1 MQANLSILMIHQ
13 HYFPEMAGT
22 ARRTRELAES
32 FATRGHNVSV
42 ITSFPREFRSIPG
55 TDCQPFEKLNG
66 VDVYRVKTLF
76 EVKKNVILRMVSYFS
91 FVLIS
96 LKLALKKS
104 KNSNIVISIAPLS
117 SGIIGS
123 LIRIINKKHHHF
135 DVPDMLPDLGI
146 AAGMLKN
153 KLLISFLYK
162 IEKWVYNNSNSIS
175 GCTKGHVKAIKNK
188 EVNHENISWIPDWID
203 VSFFKENK
211 ELYTSEVNRLYN
223 FEGKKVIS
231 FIGNI
236 GALQKPDTFIEVM
249 KLLKKEGH
257 DDLLFCFVGDGIML
271 PALKKMVKN
280 YNLNNVNFLGRVKRE
295 HIPSIMDLSNVLVT
309 NYVPDPHLDLYVPGK
324 LFEYAISRK
333 PIVMGSNGDAK
344 DLIEKYNL
352 GISVAPS
359 DIMSFKKAIL
369 TVSDINYKFYPDIK
383 KFKSDYSINN
393 IISLYNNILEKIKLD
408 S

>member
-1 MQANLSILMIHQ
+1 MKILIIHQ
-13 HYFPEMAGT
+13 AYYPEMSGT
-22 ARRTRELAES
+22 ARRAKELAES
-32 FATRGHNVSV
+32 FVSNGHIVQVLTS
-42 ITSFPREFRSIPG
+42 TPRSYRSFP
-55 TDCQPFEKLNG
+55 DYKYKLFETFNG
-66 VDVYRVKTLF
+66 VSIFRIKTLL
-76 EVKKNVILRMVSYFS
+76 EVNKNVFFRMISYFL
-91 FVLIS
+91 FCIQS
-96 LKLALKKS
+96 LKLAIQLS
-104 KNSNIVISIAPLS
+104 KQSDIIISIAPLS
-117 SGIIGS
+117 SGILGS
-123 LIRIINKKHHHF
+123 LAKKFSKKHHHF

-153 KLLISFLYK
+153 EFLINFLYK
-162 IEKWVYNNSNSIS
+162 IEKWVYNNSNTIS

-188 EVNHENISWIPDWID
+188 GVNHENISWIPDWID
-203 VSFFKENK
+203 ASFFKENK
-211 ELYTSEVNRLYN
+211 ELFTSEVNRLYS

-249 KLLKKEGH
+249 KLLKKEDN

-280 YNLNNVNFLGRVKRE
+280 YNLNNVRFLGRVKRE

-359 DIMSFKKAIL
+359 DIISFKKAIL
-369 TVSDINYKFYPDIK
+369 TVSDINYKFNPDIK

-393 IISLYNNILEKIKLD
+393 IISLYNNVLKKIKLN